1 MKDENFRVPEKYE
14 MVEISKLIPYAN
26 NARTHPDEQIKKIQ
40 SSIREF
46 GFINP
51 VIIDKKY
58 NIIAGHGRVIAAERE
73 GIKKIPCL
81 LVEHLTD
88 AQRKAYILADNR
100 LAEMSGWDEEILQI
114 ELEGLTDFGIELEI
128 LGFDNIEIEL
138 AGEENTKD
146 EVIEDDF
153 DVDKQVE
160 SITKWGDV
168 FILGNHRLMCGDSTD
183 TEQVKK
189 LMEDEVADL
198 FLTDPPYNVD
208 YVGKTKDNLTI
219 KNDKMED
226 TSFREFLID
235 AFTNADMVLRGGG
248 AYYIWHSDIEGYNFR
263 GACKDVGW
271 KVRQCLIW
279 NKNSFVMGRQD
290 YQCKHEPCLYG
301 WKDGA
306 AHEWS
311 SDRKQTT
318 VLEFDRPTR
327 SELHPTMKPIALFDY
342 QICNNTNQGDVILD
356 LFAGSGTTIMAC
368 EQNGRKAYCMEL
380 DPHYCDVIIKRWEE
394 FTGEKAKKVIEC

>member
-248 AYYIWHSDIEGYNFR
+248 AYYIWHSDTEGYNFR
-263 GACKDVGW
+263 GACKDVG
-271 KVRQCLIW
+271 
-279 NKNSFVMGRQD
+279 
-290 YQCKHEPCLYG
+290 
-301 WKDGA
+301 
-306 AHEWS
+306 
-311 SDRKQTT
+311 
-318 VLEFDRPTR
+318 
-327 SELHPTMKPIALFDY
+327 
-342 QICNNTNQGDVILD
+342 
-356 LFAGSGTTIMAC
+356 
-368 EQNGRKAYCMEL
+368 
-380 DPHYCDVIIKRWEE
+380 
-394 FTGEKAKKVIEC
+394 